1 VVFHPREGG
10 SPRRPTRG
18 WTRRDFLWRSAA
30 VGVSLPTLSAILAA
44 CGGGDSVAADLA
56 IGTPSSPVSQPLF
69 DDNPPIAS
77 GLPKEAGPLQLY
89 NWEQYINPDTIPAAE
104 EALGVDIVV
113 NTFFNEEEALQKL
126 TSGEL
131 NFDVWFPTS
140 QSVPKVVA
148 GKLLQPLNHDYIPN
162 LANVWPQLASP
173 FYDQGS
179 QYTVPYVV
187 YQTGIAWRIDMVD
200 SADIEDQENPWDVFW
215 NPKYKGITGLY
226 DDFRETLYM
235 TMFRNGV
242 TDPISATSEE
252 ITAAADSLI
261 ELVDLM
267 NIRYSIDGTYDGI
280 PAGRFGLHEGWSGDV
295 VATPSFFPEGS
306 DPTVM
311 RYHWPVHSPGEARG
325 LIANDT
331 LSVLKGAE
339 HPVLAHQFLD
349 FMLDENNALENFGW
363 NGYQP
368 PQNGL
373 DVSLLVEDEWVP
385 DYLASAI
392 VLPEDFDNP
401 RAVVAIQIPAEQEA
415 LLLDAWTRV
424 QSGA

>member
-1 VVFHPREGG
+1 MVFHPRE
-10 SPRRPTRG
+10 RRNPSA
-18 WTRRDFLWRSAA
+18 WTRREFLWRSAA
-30 VGVSLPTLSAILAA
+30 LGVSLPTLSAILAA
-44 CGGGDSVAADLA
+44 CGGGPNAAADLA
-56 IGTPSSPVSQPLF
+56 IGTPSSPVTQPLF
-69 DDNPPIAS
+69 DDNPAIAS
-77 GLPKEAGPLQLY
+77 GLAKEAGPLQLY

-104 EALGVDIVV
+104 EALGTEIVV
-113 NTFFNEEEALQKL
+113 NTFFNEEESLQKL

-131 NFDVWFPTS
+131 NFDVWFPTA

-162 LANVWPQLASP
+162 IANVWPQLANP

-179 QYTVPYVV
+179 LYTVPYVV
-187 YQTGIAWRIDMVD
+187 YQTGVAWRVDLVD
-200 SADIEDQENPWDVFW
+200 SADIEGNENAWDVFW
-215 NPKYKGITGLY
+215 NPKYKGIAGLY

-242 TDPISATSEE
+242 TDPINATPDQ

-261 ELVDLM
+261 ELIDLM
-267 NIRYSIDGTYDGI
+267 NIRYSIDGTYTGI
-280 PAGRFGLHEGWSGDV
+280 PEGRFGLHEAWSGDV
-295 VATPSFFPEGS
+295 VATPSYFPEGT

-311 RYHWPVHSPGEARG
+311 RYLWPVHSGSSARG

-331 LSVLKGAE
+331 LSVLKGAA
-339 HPVLAHQFLD
+339 HPVLAHQFIN
-349 FMLDENNALENFGW
+349 FMLDEANALENFGW

-373 DVSLLVEDEWVP
+373 DVNFLVEDEWVP
-385 DYLASAI
+385 DYLESAI

-401 RAVVAIQIPAEQEA
+401 RAVVAVQIPAEQEA
-415 LLLDAWTRV
+415 LLLDAWSRV

>member
-1 VVFHPREGG
+1 
-10 SPRRPTRG
+10 
-18 WTRRDFLWRSAA
+18 
-30 VGVSLPTLSAILAA
+30 VSLPTLSAILAA
-44 CGGGDSVAADLA
+44 CGGDEGAAANLA

-69 DDNPPIAS
+69 DDNPAIAS
-77 GLPKEAGPLQLY
+77 GLAAEAGPLQVY
-89 NWEQYINPDTIPAAE
+89 NWESYINPDTITAAE
-104 EALGVDIVV
+104 EALGVEVV
-113 NTFFNEEEALQKL
+113 NNTFFNEEEALQKL
-126 TSGEL
+126 TSGEV
-131 NFDVWFPTS
+131 NFDVWFPTA

-148 GKLLQPLNHDYIPN
+148 GQLLQPLNHDYVPN
-162 LANVWPQLASP
+162 LANVWPQMASP

-187 YQTGIAWRIDMVD
+187 YQTGLAWRTDMVD
-200 SADIEDQENPWDVFW
+200 SADIEGQDNAWDVLW

-235 TMFRNGV
+235 AMFRNGV
-242 TDPISATSEE
+242 ADPPSASAAE

-261 ELVDLM
+261 ELIDLM
-267 NIRYSIDGTYDGI
+267 NIRYSIDGTYTGI
-280 PAGRFGLHEGWSGDV
+280 PEGRFGLHEAWSGDV
-295 VATPSFFPEGS
+295 VATPFYFPEGT

-311 RYHWPVHSPGEARG
+311 RYHWPVRSGTTTKG

-331 LSVLKGAE
+331 MAVLKGAP
-339 HPVLAHQFLD
+339 HPVLAHQFLN
-349 FMLDENNALENFGW
+349 FMLDEDNALENFGW

-385 DYLASAI
+385 DYLSSAI

-401 RAVVAIQIPAEQEA
+401 RAVVAIQIPASQEA

>member
-1 VVFHPREGG
+1 
-10 SPRRPTRG
+10 
-18 WTRRDFLWRSAA
+18 LIRSAA
-30 VGVSLPTLSAILAA
+30 LGVSLPTLSAILAA
-44 CGGGDSVAADLA
+44 CGGGEGVAANLA
-56 IGTPSSPVSQPLF
+56 IGTPGSPVSQPLF
-69 DDNPPIAS
+69 DDNPAIAS
-77 GLPKEAGPLQLY
+77 GLAAEAGPLQVY
-89 NWEQYINPDTIPAAE
+89 NWESYINPDTITAAE
-104 EALGVDIVV
+104 EALGVEVV
-113 NTFFNEEEALQKL
+113 NNTFFNEEEALQKL
-126 TSGEL
+126 TSGEVH
-131 NFDVWFPTS
+131 FDVWFPTA

-148 GKLLQPLNHDYIPN
+148 GQLLQPLNHDYVPN
-162 LANVWPQLASP
+162 LANVWPQMASP

-187 YQTGIAWRIDMVD
+187 YQTGLAWRTDMVD
-200 SADIEDQENPWDVFW
+200 SADIEGQDNAWDVLW

-235 TMFRNGV
+235 AMFRNGV
-242 TDPISATSEE
+242 ADPPSASAAE

-261 ELVDLM
+261 ELIDLM
-267 NIRYSIDGTYDGI
+267 NIRYSIDGTYTGI
-280 PAGRFGLHEGWSGDV
+280 PEGRFGLHEAWSGDV
-295 VATPSFFPEGS
+295 VATPFYFPEGT

-311 RYHWPVHSPGEARG
+311 RYHWPVRSGTTTKG

-331 LSVLKGAE
+331 MAVLKGAP
-339 HPVLAHQFLD
+339 HPVLAHQFLN
-349 FMLDENNALENFGW
+349 FMLDEDNALENFGW

-385 DYLASAI
+385 DYLSSAI

-401 RAVVAIQIPAEQEA
+401 RAVVAIQIPASQEA